1 MAGVLARE
9 AGQASKRLDLLA
21 ARWWVV
27 AMSKHLAGL
36 VGLLVGLVVLAITG
50 FIMNAM
56 LESIP
61 HSKPKPP
68 VTEVNV
74 GVIAEPA
81 PAKNP

>member
-1 MAGVLARE
+1 
-9 AGQASKRLDLLA
+9 
-21 ARWWVV
+21 
-27 AMSKHLAGL
+27 
-36 VGLLVGLVVLAITG
+36 VLAITG

>member
-1 MAGVLARE
+1 
-9 AGQASKRLDLLA
+9 
-21 ARWWVV
+21 
-27 AMSKHLAGL
+27 MSKHVAGL
-36 VGLLVGLVVLAITG
+36 IGLLVGLVVLVITG

-81 PAKNP
+81 AAKNP